1 MRRNFYFLFLVLSG
15 CRPTDREHSLEEFK
29 AVDSSL
35 KADLDSL
42 EVPEQRSFDTT
53 GKILSTVFDSTLFQ
67 IFMLKKKLAE
77 ADPTLEQLV
86 IGDSVIIE
94 SSEGCNLYRRMKTC
108 YELSKGTA
116 FIKNPNSEFS
126 LGEEIWQDRYFH
138 IVPTIAVITIFS
150 KFQDDVQHLK

>member
-1 MRRNFYFLFLVLSG
+1 MRRNFYFLFLVLAG
-15 CRPTDREHSLEEFK
+15 CQSTEREHSLEEFK

-42 EVPEQRSFDTT
+42 EVPEHRSFDTT

-77 ADPTLEQLV
+77 ADPTLEQLD
-86 IGDSVIIE
+86 IGDSLIIE
-94 SSEGCNLYRRMKTC
+94 SPEGRNLYRRMKTC
-108 YELSKGTA
+108 YELSKGIA

-126 LGEEIWQDRYFH
+126 LSEEIWQ
-138 IVPTIAVITIFS
+138 
-150 KFQDDVQHLK
+150 